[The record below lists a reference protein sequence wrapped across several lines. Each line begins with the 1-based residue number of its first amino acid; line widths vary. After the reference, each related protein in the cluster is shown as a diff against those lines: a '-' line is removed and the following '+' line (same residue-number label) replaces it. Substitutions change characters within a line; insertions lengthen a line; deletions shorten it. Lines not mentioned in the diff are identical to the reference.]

1 MWLALLQT
9 LFGLVLLTAGANRLV
24 AGAAT
29 VGRRLGLSAM
39 VIGLTVLATGTS
51 APEVAVS
58 VQASLADRGEVAL
71 GNVIGSNI
79 FNVLMVLGLS
89 AAVGA
94 LTVQRKLVRLDLPVM
109 LAVAFLPLLLGLD
122 GRLSRPEGVFL
133 LVLLATYLGVL
144 FWTTRG
150 DAEGEDP
157 GPLLSWPMALLWLGV
172 GLAGLVYGADFL
184 VLGASEIAR
193 GFGMSELVIG
203 LTLVAAGTSLPE
215 LATSV
220 VAARQGQRDMAVGNV
235 VGSNIFNVLAVL
247 GAAAAVRD
255 VPVARGALTFDLPVM
270 IAVCLVCLPIFW
282 TGGRIARTEG
292 VVLTGYYLAYL
303 AWLTLNATSHHLQ
316 DEFRFAMLAF
326 VIPLTVIGGGIAWF
340 TQREPGREPSGE
352 APPPPE
358 RTP

>member
-9 LFGLVLLTAGANRLV
+9 LLGLVLLTVGANRLV
-24 AGAAT
+24 SGAAT

-58 VQASLADRGEVAL
+58 VQASLGDRGAVAL

-89 AAVGA
+89 AVFGA

-109 LAVAFLPLLLGLD
+109 LVVAFLPLLFGLD
-122 GRLSRPEGVFL
+122 GRLSRPEGFIL
-133 LVLLATYLGVL
+133 LGLLAAYLSVL

-150 DAEGEDP
+150 DAAGEDP

-172 GLAGLVYGADFL
+172 GFAGLVFGADFL

-193 GFGMSELVIG
+193 SFGMSELVIG

-247 GAAAAVRD
+247 GAAASVRD

-282 TGGRIARTEG
+282 TGGRIARGEG
-292 VVLTGYYLAYL
+292 AVLVAYYVAYL
-303 AWLTLNATSHHLQ
+303 TWLTLNATAHPAQ

-326 VIPLTVIGGGIAWF
+326 VLPLTVIGSGIAWF
-340 TQREPGREPSGE
+340 RKRERGPLPAEE
-352 APPPPE
+352 APPPRE